1 MNSLETI
8 IQVIKDGECSGIG
21 NDAICAA
28 LCYEM
33 ARQEME
39 TNKGYAVAFAY
50 ILQNSSDNFANLVAQ
65 YGTDI
70 MKDESEDHTVKLRN
84 LGDWFAGI
92 SSIESQ
98 KVKEETSGI

>member
-1 MNSLETI
+1 MSTI
-8 IQVIKDGECSGIG
+8 
-21 NDAICAA
+21 N
-28 LCYEM
+28 
-33 ARQEME
+33 
-39 TNKGYAVAFAY
+39 NKKVRFCELY
-50 ILQNSSDNFANLVAQ
+50 ILQNSSDDFANLVAQ